1 VTTAGGIGTKSGA
14 FNFVAQ
20 PTITT
25 ISPSSGPIVGGT
37 NITITGSSFSTVSA
51 VLIGSVPVT
60 LFTID
65 SPTKITAVTP
75 AGSPGAKTVTVTN
88 AAGSTTRSNGFTY
101 TATFTGGMPT
111 GNGTSPSSKQGSV
124 EVASTGGSQT
134 RPPDAPKPPA
144 NVHEYMRLITIRVD
158 LPCDCSMRT
167 PYATAESTVASEVG
181 DGAATETLSEQD
193 AEDGDTPDA
202 IDLDANGEPDI
213 CQLRRGDLNLD
224 GMVSD
229 LDLPLLIDLLHTT
242 PLQGIG
248 DLDASGDIDYADLAM
263 LLVAMEVGDTM

>member
-1 VTTAGGIGTKSGA
+1 
-14 FNFVAQ
+14 VAKL
-20 PTITT
+20 TL
-25 ISPSSGPIVGGT
+25 VGV
-37 NITITGSSFSTVSA
+37 STVIVA
-51 VLIGSVPVT
+51 GDGAWQATPGRDLTVGVHRL
-60 LFTID
+60 
-65 SPTKITAVTP
+65 TA
-75 AGSPGAKTVTVTN
+75 TVTN
-88 AAGSTTRSNGFTY
+88 AAGSATRSNGFTY

-144 NVHEYMRLITIRVD
+144 NVHEYLRLITTRVD
-158 LPCDCSMRT
+158 SPCDCSMRT
-167 PYATAESTVASEVG
+167 PYETAESTVASEVG

-193 AEDGDTPDA
+193 AEDGHTPDS

-229 LDLPLLIDLLHTT
+229 LDLPLLMDLLHTT

-263 LLVAMEVGDTM
+263 LLVAVESSHTH